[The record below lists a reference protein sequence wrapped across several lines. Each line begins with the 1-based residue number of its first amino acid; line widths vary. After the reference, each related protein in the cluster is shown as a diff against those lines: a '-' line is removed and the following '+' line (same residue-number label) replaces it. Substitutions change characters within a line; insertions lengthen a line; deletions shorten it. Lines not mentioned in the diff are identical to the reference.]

1 MQISNIQYF
10 VWWGPGGVRWA
21 SGLETSVLSREP
33 FPLAHPLLPKRKRKD
48 TGRPGQTASVCS
60 VEKWRNQD
68 PVDTINLLKL
78 STALKFMGN

>member
-1 MQISNIQYF
+1 MGFRIRDQCPQQ
-10 VWWGPGGVRWA
+10 
-21 SGLETSVLSREP
+21 EP

-68 PVDTINLLKL
+68 PVDTINLLG
-78 STALKFMGN
+78 SFQQH

>member
-1 MQISNIQYF
+1 MGFRIRDQCPQQGAF
-10 VWWGPGGVRWA
+10 PPGP
-21 SGLETSVLSREP
+21 S
-33 FPLAHPLLPKRKRKD
+33 LLPKRKRKD